1 MIEERVQY
9 ARDNFFVEG
18 FFAENAV
25 RYELKEKETSGQAR
39 LILSIGTEDNICVEN
54 YDNILFFT

>member
-25 RYELKEKETSGQAR
+25 RYELEEPAQSGQAQ
-39 LILSIGTEDNICVEN
+39 LILSVRTKDNLCVEN
-54 YDNILFFT
+54 YDAKEK